1 MEAEVLEEGSNL
13 NVSTHPSFFGSNVW
27 WGSYTL
33 WLNEVFGYFRHIKVL
48 PPLSSYFKNKLD

>member
-33 WLNEVFGYFRHIKVL
+33 WLKEVFGYFINISKFYL
-48 PPLSSYFKNKLD
+48 PLLPISKPN